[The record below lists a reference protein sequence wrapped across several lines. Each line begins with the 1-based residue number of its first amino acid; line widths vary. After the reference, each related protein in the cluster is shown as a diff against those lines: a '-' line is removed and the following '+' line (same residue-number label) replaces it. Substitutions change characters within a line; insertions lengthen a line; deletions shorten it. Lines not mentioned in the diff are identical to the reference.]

1 MSKNLTAK
9 DQQCDRVAR
18 KEPDTS
24 RPLRLHPLRS
34 WRLIACLL
42 SFTLFI
48 TINARAQGAA
58 QTQPAARGVIRL
70 RVRPKIDG
78 AEKGLPRKRFFLIRG
93 SLQDHPSLVA
103 SIDKQVLP
111 SRDCYY
117 RGLGASEGLRKWL
130 KLNNCDS
137 VYCRDVEQKYVEGSE
152 AVPEFSEAYRK
163 GLREF
168 GSAELA
174 RKWITNNL
182 REEVRDGYYNLK
194 QETVSRFIK
203 EAEAASKASVM
214 SVMTDRKGTAYFTEV
229 EPATYLITN
238 IIPGET
244 GSLNSILWIC
254 EYVMK
259 PEKLGEE
266 QIIKLS
272 NQEDKRLKCRFV
284 ERPSDPC
291 DKTAK

>member
-1 MSKNLTAK
+1 MKKSWTKHRSFCSYPVQPCLN
-9 DQQCDRVAR
+9 
-18 KEPDTS
+18 
-24 RPLRLHPLRS
+24 LRLPASLFFALLAVNLF
-34 WRLIACLL
+34 LIPIDC
-42 SFTLFI
+42 
-48 TINARAQGAA
+48 RAQAVSA
-58 QTQPAARGVIRL
+58 STQAAARGIIRL

-78 AEKGLPRKRFFLIRG
+78 TEKGLSRKRFFLIRG
-93 SLQDHPSLVA
+93 SLQDHQSLVE
-103 SIDKQVLP
+103 SISGRVLP
-111 SRDCYY
+111 SRECYY
-117 RGLGASEGLRKWL
+117 LGLGASEALRKWL

-152 AVPEFSEAYRK
+152 AVPEFREAYQK
-163 GLREF
+163 GLKEF

-182 REEVRDGYYNLK
+182 RQEVRDGYYHLK
-194 QETVSRFIK
+194 QDTVSLFIK
-203 EAEAASKASVM
+203 EAEATSKAAVM

-238 IIPGET
+238 ILPGET
-244 GSLNSILWIC
+244 GSGSSILWIC
-254 EYVMK
+254 EYAMK

-284 ERPSDPC
+284 EKPADPC

>member
-1 MSKNLTAK
+1 
-9 DQQCDRVAR
+9 
-18 KEPDTS
+18 
-24 RPLRLHPLRS
+24 LRS
-34 WRLIACLL
+34 LRLIACLL
-42 SFTLFI
+42 ALGLFI
-48 TINARAQGAA
+48 QINARAQASIA
-58 QTQPAARGVIRL
+58 STPQPAARGVVRL

-78 AEKGLPRKRFFLIRG
+78 AEKGLSRKRFFLIRG
-93 SLQDHPSLVA
+93 TLQDHQSLVER
-103 SIDKQVLP
+103 IDKLVLP
-111 SRDCYY
+111 SRECYY
-117 RGLGASEGLRKWL
+117 RGIGASEALRKWL

-137 VYCRDVEQKYVEGSE
+137 VYCREVEQKYVEGTE
-152 AVPEFSEAYRK
+152 TVPEFRDAYQK
-163 GLREF
+163 GLKEF

-174 RKWITNNL
+174 RKWLTNNL
-182 REEVRDGYYNLK
+182 REEIRDGYYNLK
-194 QETVSRFIK
+194 QETLSRFVK
-203 EAEAASKASVM
+203 EAEATSKAGVQ

-244 GSLNSILWIC
+244 GSANSILWVC

-284 ERPSDPC
+284 EKPPDPC
-291 DKTAK
+291 ETATK

>member
-1 MSKNLTAK
+1 M
-9 DQQCDRVAR
+9 
-18 KEPDTS
+18 
-24 RPLRLHPLRS
+24 
-34 WRLIACLL
+34 RLIALLLLALCLL
-42 SFTLFI
+42 I
-48 TINARAQGAA
+48 PVNARAQEASAA
-58 QTQPAARGVIRL
+58 TPTPQPAARGVIRL

-78 AEKGLPRKRFFLIRG
+78 AEKGLSRKRFYLIRG
-93 SLQDHPSLVA
+93 TLQDHKSLLE
-103 SIDKQVLP
+103 SIDKRVLP
-111 SRDCYY
+111 SRECYY
-117 RGLGASEGLRKWL
+117 SRLGASPELRKWL

-137 VYCRDVEQKYVEGSE
+137 VYCRDVEQKYVEGADSI
-152 AVPEFSEAYRK
+152 PEFREAYQK
-163 GLREF
+163 GLKEF

-182 REEVRDGYYNLK
+182 REEIRDGYYNLK
-194 QETVSRFIK
+194 QETVSRFVK
-203 EAEAASKASVM
+203 EAEATSKANVV

-244 GSLNSILWIC
+244 GSTNSILWIC

-284 ERPSDPC
+284 EKPPDPC
-291 DKTAK
+291 AQAAN